1 MILSIHRMLEQTYF
15 SSMNKPRSRAV
26 ASETEA
32 AGVNIDAV
40 YADARESN
48 VSIDDFLQ
56 LMIAQLSNQD
66 FMNPT
71 DNSEFLTQMAQFS
84 SMQQMQALAGY
95 SKSNYLMSLLG
106 KEVTLSKTSLGGNT
120 VHQTGVVE
128 KVSMSDDA
136 LKIFVK
142 GSAYDLSQIV
152 SVQNPE
158 NSTAAMAEAL
168 AKAVVE
174 IEEATGDLAEAS
186 LATAED

>member
-1 MILSIHRMLEQTYF
+1 MSIHRMPDQTYF

-32 AGVNIDAV
+32 SGVNIDAV
-40 YADARESN
+40 YADARESS

-84 SMQQMQALAGY
+84 SMQQMQVLAGY

-106 KEVTLSKTSLGGNT
+106 KEVTLSKTSLGGNA

>member
-1 MILSIHRMLEQTYF
+1 
-15 SSMNKPRSRAV
+15 
-26 ASETEA
+26 
-32 AGVNIDAV
+32 
-40 YADARESN
+40 
-48 VSIDDFLQ
+48 
-56 LMIAQLSNQD
+56 
-66 FMNPT
+66 
-71 DNSEFLTQMAQFS
+71 
-84 SMQQMQALAGY
+84 
-95 SKSNYLMSLLG
+95 
-106 KEVTLSKTSLGGNT
+106 
-120 VHQTGVVE
+120 
-128 KVSMSDDA
+128 MSDDA